1 MNRWPRVAQA
11 FIEAGT
17 SWTRNPNQ
25 STESST
31 HRMVFFVLAPVWT
44 LVLILWRCKSWS
56 LGMLLNWDQ
65 PIAFVHDHDKQILF
79 FVWPLYLLTYIE
91 LRSVLSVMPQCIQII
106 ATPVKCWHII
116 NKIKHHP
123 IMSQV
128 SIRSWEE
135 VFPDMIWFDMTNSW
149 VIPADTSVTEL
160 DFCCLVIHHFTTTYT
175 VCVPTSYIS

>member
-1 MNRWPRVAQA
+1 MDRWPRVAQA

-91 LRSVLSVMPQCIQII
+91 LRSVLSVVPQFILIK
-106 ATPVKCWHII
+106 ASPVKGWHRI

-135 VFPDMIWFDMTNSW
+135 VFPDMIWFNMTNSW
-149 VIPADTSVTEL
+149 VIPAYTSVTEF
-160 DFCCLVIHHFTTTYT
+160 DFCC
-175 VCVPTSYIS
+175 